1 MPAPARLPPRSRA
14 AAQRSGRNEASSEP
28 AVPPA
33 AARCG
38 RGAGMSV
45 LDLPA
50 GAVARP
56 ANADV
61 VALPRRVAAAGP
73 AGRDVRPQRV
83 ETPAAMPGGAAA
95 ACAAAQA
102 AVRSAG
108 MAVKWAP
115 MAESRFVAAAVRR
128 RMRVA
133 ARGLRLRA
141 ADRPSSLAVPR
152 LHSRKT
158 PSEPHLR
165 IFPRYAPRKRLRQ
178 GHALPERHGRRFS
191 RPCPRFSTALR
202 DRAFRE
208 DRQANVA
215 KPWRR
220 LAITPRAGRS
230 ARRWCRRTRTNST
243 AQYRCCACG
252 RDAAP
257 DRSALPP
264 KDCPG

>member
-1 MPAPARLPPRSRA
+1 MPASARLPPRSRA

-141 ADRPSSLAVPR
+141 ADRPSSLAAPR
-152 LHSRKT
+152 LHSRET

-165 IFPRYAPRKRLRQ
+165 IFPRYRPKKTAQARPCTPRTAWSQIFAAMPTVFDGAARPRFPGGSPSKCGKTVETACHHAARRKISEALVPPNPNEFDSTVSMLRLR
-178 GHALPERHGRRFS
+178 A
-191 RPCPRFSTALR
+191 
-202 DRAFRE
+202 
-208 DRQANVA
+208 
-215 KPWRR
+215 
-220 LAITPRAGRS
+220 
-230 ARRWCRRTRTNST
+230 
-243 AQYRCCACG
+243 
-252 RDAAP
+252 
-257 DRSALPP
+257 
-264 KDCPG
+264 